1 MNEEDK
7 KYSTAPI
14 GSQQRSQDLIAA
26 ANTMINKTGTEQKDT
41 QVQPTKVKR
50 TYSSY
55 KEDPRV
61 FVDGQ
66 QQGVDVPVKSEEAVY
81 RDMYSRARGELDALG
96 QLEKDLLAEQNVIN
110 QKNERSTQ
118 AVSTLSG
125 LAGSTE
131 ADIQQQKTT
140 AVGQK
145 ANKQIQNEVNLQR
158 QQLLSNLRKSA
169 TEEARNLRLE
179 ARQSEQDRIASRA
192 ARQQEAQTMLT
203 NMSAS
208 GLDLDEIKASEPD
221 SYNYLVKQYG
231 SETALRGAYTLNTPQ
246 DQILDKRL
254 EGGKYIIAKQNPF
267 TGKINVETVDLGLPT
282 GYSKTIDAGD
292 RILAVPDNWDGDTSK
307 LIPID
312 KGLTPTQQAEVG
324 GGTQGAFTND
334 LDALI
339 GRVPLIIPSENGKV
353 AFNQAIF
360 RARNDADK
368 LQAVA
373 TVALKQAPSEIRN
386 DFTKQAQAMNSIDKA
401 INLIDSGTRTGI
413 LNNAAQYTFN
423 VVGKDFDPK
432 LAAIQ
437 AYITSAIQPYR
448 SSITGAAW
456 GDQEDQEYA
465 NLFGSTKYSP
475 TELKDRLT
483 RVKELMKDKSAIA
496 LSSQLQFTP
505 DVVNFGGTQTGTVT
519 NQSQGGRIMVGT
531 DGKQYDASEL
541 SEEELRQAQAD
552 GYTLQ

>member
-1 MNEEDK
+1 MEPYTSQAK
-7 KYSTAPI
+7 KVRQSDGTVVTLKPGENPETYSAQP
-14 GSQQRSQDLIAA
+14 GA
-26 ANTMINKTGTEQKDT
+26 DT
-41 QVQPTKVKR
+41 QVQPTQVKR

-179 ARQSEQDRIASRA
+179 ARQSEQDRIANRA

-254 EGGKYIIAKQNPF
+254 EGGKYIIAKQNPV

-282 GYSKTIDAGD
+282 GYSKTIDAGN
-292 RILAVPDNWDGDTSK
+292 RILAVPDNWDGDPAK
-307 LIPID
+307 LVSIN
-312 KGLTPTQQAEVG
+312 KGLTPTQQAEIDEDKKDVVTLTPEQAKDPFIKKIAATKG
-324 GGTQGAFTND
+324 GKPISDTFAQKIDKGLVVLGQIGTLQDNIKNMNTGPLVGAFRGKNPWDTNAQTIKAQ
-334 LDALI
+334 LNAI
-339 GRVPLIIPSENGKV
+339 VPNL
-353 AFNQAIF
+353 
-360 RARNDADK
+360 ARGVYGEVGVLTDNDIKNYSKTLPTLTSTDD
-368 LQAVA
+368 
-373 TVALKQAPSEIRN
+373 IRN
-386 DFTKQAQAMNSIDKA
+386 AILGITVDMVGKSIKNTLEVNAANQKDVSGF
-401 INLIDSGTRTGI
+401 IDIYTE
-413 LNNAAQYTFN
+413 LNNTRENILSQIPGY
-423 VVGKDFDPK
+423 GG
-432 LAAIQ
+432 
-437 AYITSAIQPYR
+437 
-448 SSITGAAW
+448 SS
-456 GDQEDQEYA
+456 
-465 NLFGSTKYSP
+465 K
-475 TELKDRLT
+475 K
-483 RVKELMKDKSAIA
+483 
-496 LSSQLQFTP
+496 
-505 DVVNFGGTQTGTVT
+505 
-519 NQSQGGRIMVGT
+519 IMVGP
-531 DGKQYDASEL
+531 DGAQYDASEL